1 MRSYKTVP
9 AGLIAGCVALS
20 LFTSAALA
28 AVKQY
33 QVTGKLVTVTEKM
46 LVIDKGDEKWEIERT
61 SDLKTSGKLEVGEKV
76 TIYYHMVANSVDKK

>member
-1 MRSYKTVP
+1 M
-9 AGLIAGCVALS
+9 LS
-20 LFTSAALA
+20 KSTLATLLAISLATSAALA

-33 QVTGKLVTVTEKM
+33 QVTGKLVEVTDTK

-61 SDLKTSGKLEVGEKV
+61 PDLKTKGELKVGEKV

>member
-1 MRSYKTVP
+1 M
-9 AGLIAGCVALS
+9 LS
-20 LFTSAALA
+20 KSTLATLLAISLATSAAMA

-33 QVTGKLVTVTEKM
+33 QVTGKLVEVTDTK

-61 SDLKTSGKLEVGEKV
+61 ADLKTKGELKVGEKV